1 MVSVKHP
8 LVEQANQI
16 WQAVGK
22 IVENEPDKESEP
34 YKEVDCV
41 IVLGIKSKHG
51 WQTISKGKASLMEVV
66 IALSETAKE
75 YAEKLQEKVAG
86 QIE

>member
-22 IVENEPDKESEP
+22 IVENEPNRGSEP

-41 IVLGIKSKHG
+41 IVLGIKSEHG
-51 WQTISKGKASLMEVV
+51 WQIISKGRASLMEVV

-75 YAEKLQEKVAG
+75 YAEELQKRVAG